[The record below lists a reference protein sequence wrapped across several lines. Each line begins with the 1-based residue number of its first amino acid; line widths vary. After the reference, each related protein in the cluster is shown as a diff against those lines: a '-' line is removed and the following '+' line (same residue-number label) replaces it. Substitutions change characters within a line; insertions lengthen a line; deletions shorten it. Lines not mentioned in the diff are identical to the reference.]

1 MTPRLARFLLVVA
14 IALGDLLASA
24 QSPTVTDISPDI
36 DYGASQPASFVDT
49 GGRIWSLAI
58 DPEDDSTLYA
68 AIALS
73 AVWKTTDGG
82 RSWKQSSTGMR
93 NGIEIFS
100 NTSLALDSKNPKH
113 LIYATS
119 SLDGRPNSPFGGLWV
134 STNGADS
141 WYHAELSSTSGSRG
155 GLCPGNTS
163 DISSVAFDSGQ
174 SFVAAPCGLLTN
186 SDSNQANGK
195 WRQLP
200 SLPFNAQGAILAPNG
215 SGSVLFVCQGNFVYR
230 SETLGR
236 PRGSHSAW
244 QKINLGA
251 NNICQALSVAP
262 LGESKPT
269 TVVVGTRNGS
279 KANQPAV
286 LDVVVADFATDRS
299 TSLKFSGQP
308 TLPNG
313 SGYQGVFTVRRPG
326 VEGTTPGKAYDIYAG
341 DTCSFWFYGVEPGA
355 SSKPQWEGVSNP
367 TGAGAC
373 GGGIHAD
380 SWYVVF
386 PKSYDPAKGICTAYA
401 ATDGGVF
408 VNSSSVKASPGSGC
422 LLRSGWVTAMH
433 GLHGFR
439 SYTMAGIS
447 QPLSKCA
454 NPKEV
459 CPVLYLPSGDND
471 VWASINGKNWGSLSY
486 LGDAGEVHV
495 DPAFP
500 TQVITTRG
508 STYVLVSS
516 SDGEPPLTATA
527 QATNIAPPNASNSPS
542 HSAPGNP
549 EFTQV
554 MSLPGE
560 SANPAFYVTSES
572 PPHSRTDVIVKN
584 TASQPTASTWQR
596 LEASGIGFPL
606 NQVAQIRSSGGIKNP
621 VFYVL
626 TASGKVYKGSL
637 ENGLVKR
644 WNSVSEGLVNAE
656 ALFVDPYDS
665 HIAYV
670 SDVEGNGLP
679 SIKSTSD
686 GGKKW
691 NPEPDLSKIA
701 SNDGEFLSFSS
712 VPANVSAESYPPLSG
727 MYFDRGDKN
736 IRVAATYPGGV
747 AFSDDAGKHWTQLL
761 VTDNGPNNGRMNPVA
776 MVTSVFYDPVL
787 DPETRHPRLYV
798 GLRSRGLIEVD
809 CPDCPP
815 RPRCTSKIQCNGDI
829 ESISCL
835 GPNVGVVWN
844 GNCHG
849 PGVTFAEDQPCRA
862 GFNGSS
868 TIKLGPETTPVLS
881 DPVSVLGDPQP
892 LLSVQACTSSAW
904 GTSCITYP
912 DPLPVP
918 TCGPSNVPNNPVI
931 QCPSGLKWCGDP
943 PSCKP
948 PNACQ
953 KQAPSQR

>member
-1 MTPRLARFLLVVA
+1 MTPRLASFLLVVA
-14 IALGDLLASA
+14 IALEALFASA

-36 DYGASQPASFVDT
+36 AYGAPQAAGFTDT
-49 GGRIWSLAI
+49 GGRVWSLAI
-58 DPEDDSTLYA
+58 DAHDDSTLYA

-82 RSWKQSSTGMR
+82 KSWKQSSMGMR

-100 NTSLALDSKNPKH
+100 NTSLALDSENPKH

-119 SLDGRPNSPFGGLWV
+119 SLDGRANSPYGGLWI
-134 STNGADS
+134 STNGSDS
-141 WYHAELSSTSGSRG
+141 WYHAELSSASGAGG

-163 DISSVAFDSGQ
+163 NISSVAFDSGQ
-174 SFVAAPCGLLTN
+174 PFVAAPCGLLTN
-186 SDSNQANGK
+186 SDSNLANGK
-195 WRQLP
+195 WTQLP
-200 SLPFNAQGAILAPNG
+200 NLPFNVQGSILAPNG

-236 PRGSHSAW
+236 QGGSQSAW
-244 QKINLGA
+244 QQINLGT
-251 NNICQALSVAP
+251 NNICLALSVAP

-269 TVVVGTRNGS
+269 TVVVATRNAP
-279 KANQPAV
+279 ANKPPVIDV
-286 LDVVVADFATDRS
+286 LVADFATGS
-299 TSLKFSGQP
+299 WTSLNFSGQP
-308 TLPNG
+308 TLSNG

-326 VEGTTPGKAYDIYAG
+326 VTGTTAGKAYDVYAG
-341 DTCSFWFYGVEPGA
+341 DTCSFWFYGMEPGA
-355 SSKPQWEGVSNP
+355 SSNPQWEGVSNP
-367 TGAGAC
+367 TGNC

-386 PKSYDPAKGICTAYA
+386 PKSYDPANGVCTAYA

-408 VNSSSVKASPGSGC
+408 VNSSSVKASSGSGC

-454 NPKEV
+454 NPKDV
-459 CPVLYLPSGDND
+459 CPVLYVPSGDND
-471 VWASINGKNWGSLSY
+471 VWASINGKNWGPLGSQ

-500 TQVITTRG
+500 TQVLTTRG

-516 SDGEPPLTATA
+516 SGGKPPLPATA
-527 QATNIAPPNASNSPS
+527 QATNITPPNASNSAS

-572 PPHSRTDVIVKN
+572 PPNSRTDVIVQN
-584 TASQPTASTWQR
+584 TASPPTASTWKP
-596 LEASGIGFPL
+596 LEASGISFPL
-606 NQVAQIRSSGGIKNP
+606 SQVAQIRSSGGIKHP

-626 TASGKVYKGSL
+626 TVSGKVYKGSL
-637 ENGLVKR
+637 ENGLVKH
-644 WNSVSEGLVNAE
+644 WDLVSNGLVNAE

-665 HIAYV
+665 EVAYV
-670 SDVEGNGLP
+670 SDVLGKWIT
-679 SIKSTSD
+679 IKSTSD

-691 NPEPDLSKIA
+691 NPEPILSEIA
-701 SNDGEFLSFSS
+701 SNNGEFLSFSS
-712 VPANVSAESYPPLSG
+712 LAGNVSADNYPPLSG
-727 MYFDRGDKN
+727 MYFDRDDKN

-747 AFSDDAGKHWTQLL
+747 AFSNDAGKHWTPLL
-761 VTDNGPNNGRMNPVA
+761 ITNNEPNNGKMNPVA

-787 DPETRHPRLYV
+787 DPQTQHSRLYV

-809 CPDCPP
+809 CPLCPP
-815 RPRCTSKIQCNGDI
+815 PAN
-829 ESISCL
+829 
-835 GPNVGVVWN
+835 
-844 GNCHG
+844 
-849 PGVTFAEDQPCRA
+849 A
-862 GFNGSS
+862 
-868 TIKLGPETTPVLS
+868 
-881 DPVSVLGDPQP
+881 
-892 LLSVQACTSSAW
+892 
-904 GTSCITYP
+904 
-912 DPLPVP
+912 
-918 TCGPSNVPNNPVI
+918 PNNPTI
-931 QCPSGLKWCGDP
+931 QCSQGLELCGDP
-943 PSCKP
+943 PTCKP
-948 PNACQ
+948 SGACK
-953 KQAPSQR
+953 KQAPEER